1 MAAIAALPTTTLRR
15 NNNNNT
21 KGVSSR
27 KGTRDQICLLTWPL
41 SDPLRVDFI
50 TCLEWT
56 RGTYTKHVYTSI
68 CIHMYMYNAH
78 ISYIHLPLSC
88 VACNQGPLH
97 AHPLHDRNGGR

>member
-56 RGTYTKHVYTSI
+56 RGSYTNTRVHKHMHTYVHVYRT
-68 CIHMYMYNAH
+68 H
-78 ISYIHLPLSC
+78 IVHSFTLELRGLQPRSFTC
-88 VACNQGPLH
+88 TPFA
-97 AHPLHDRNGGR
+97 